1 MTDKSPQQDLAEM
14 RAAILAA
21 TLPHM
26 AFDGWSRAAL
36 SRGAR
41 EAGYDDVM
49 AERAFPGG
57 VRDLIRFH
65 LAEADRRML
74 AALAETDLAAMRV
87 RDRIAF
93 AVKLRLQQH
102 EGEREAIRRAMNYL
116 AQPQNGALGLRALYK
131 TVDAIWYAAG
141 DDSTDFNFYTKRGL
155 LAAVYSSTLLY
166 WLTDTSAE
174 CTATWD
180 FLDRRI
186 EDVMRVP
193 KIKDRCRDAARVI
206 PDPIRFFRRVA
217 SRA

>member
-1 MTDKSPQQDLAEM
+1 MTDQSPPQERAEA

-21 TLPHM
+21 ALPHM

-36 SRGAR
+36 ARGAR
-41 EAGYDDVM
+41 DAGYDDVM

-57 VRDLIRFH
+57 VRDLIRYH
-65 LAEADRRML
+65 LAEADRQML

-87 RDRIAF
+87 RDRVAF

-102 EGEREAIRRAMNYL
+102 QGEREAIRRAMNYL
-116 AQPQNGALGLRALYK
+116 AQPLNAALGLHALYK

-155 LAAVYSSTLLY
+155 LAGVYSSTLLF
-166 WLTDTSAE
+166 WLTDTSAD
-174 CTATWD
+174 CAATWA

-186 EDVMRVP
+186 DEVMRVP
-193 KIKDRCRDAARVI
+193 KIKNRLRDAAFMA
-206 PDPIRFFRRVA
+206 PDPRRFFRRFT